1 MFVHKAAVWTGERIA
16 RVRNYTVT
24 YDWVCHMLLSHARTV
39 RRARSARQA
48 PAVARSRHAGGAGP
62 GGRSSSSSASTSCT
76 SAASIR
82 PASVPVPRR
91 GYGGT
96 AIASGQTL
104 LFFCGLQIDRAGHWG
119 ASSLWACLL
128 GKRGCLL
135 ALRHYFARDDENHG
149 RMLSLYF
156 TFRTGDPVV
165 GWHLRRLCSCA
176 CCSGRSSRDARG
188 HANGPRTSHSKI
200 SA

>member
-1 MFVHKAAVWTGERIA
+1 MSHAPVTCSDSPPSAKRAASSRRGAEPSRGRSRAGRALQLLQCEYFLHQRRLDPACLGARPQA
-16 RVRNYTVT
+16 RVR
-24 YDWVCHMLLSHARTV
+24 WHSH
-39 RRARSARQA
+39 SQW
-48 PAVARSRHAGGAGP
+48 SN
-62 GGRSSSSSASTSCT
+62 AS
-76 SAASIR
+76 
-82 PASVPVPRR
+82 
-91 GYGGT
+91 
-96 AIASGQTL
+96 
-104 LFFCGLQIDRAGHWG
+104 FFCGLQIDRAGHWG